1 MNNYQISIN
10 NTLQKYKDLYNSH
23 NSSILIY
30 QLIIK
35 SCEFILKIIDNKNDE
50 EFNEY
55 YINNMS
61 NLIKFNKYY
70 FVRFYKP
77 YKELKFNS
85 FNNLNEFIDIS
96 YNQIITDENFY
107 NELNSFLE
115 TILNNHKNNNN
126 NKNQNK
132 KEILTNFIIDN
143 NDNKNQNKKEILT
156 NFIIDNNDNR
166 NKNKRKTPILATMR
180 RLVWDA
186 NIGEE
191 VGKAKCLCC
200 KTTDITQ
207 LSFNCGHIIAEA
219 NGGDTTVS
227 NLRPICQNCNSSMG
241 TRNMDDFMRSLK

>member
-35 SCEFILKIIDNKNDE
+35 SCELILKIINNKNDE

-55 YINNMS
+55 YMNNMS
-61 NLIKFNKYY
+61 NLIKFNRYY

-77 YKELKFNS
+77 YNELKFNS
-85 FNNLNEFIDIS
+85 FNNPNEFIDIS

-107 NELNSFLE
+107 NELNYFLE
-115 TILNNHKNNNN
+115 TVLNN
-126 NKNQNK
+126 NKNQIK
-132 KEILTNFIIDN
+132 KENLKNFIIDN
-143 NDNKNQNKKEILT
+143 NDINDCNINNK
-156 NFIIDNNDNR
+156 
-166 NKNKRKTPILATMR
+166 NKNKRKTPILATIKRM
-180 RLVWDA
+180 VWNA

-191 VGKAKCLCC
+191 LGKAKCLCC

-219 NGGDTTVS
+219 NGGDTIVS

>member
-1 MNNYQISIN
+1 
-10 NTLQKYKDLYNSH
+10 
-23 NSSILIY
+23 
-30 QLIIK
+30 
-35 SCEFILKIIDNKNDE
+35 
-50 EFNEY
+50 
-55 YINNMS
+55 MS
-61 NLIKFNKYY
+61 NLIKFNRYY

-85 FNNLNEFIDIS
+85 FNNPNEFIDIS

-115 TILNNHKNNNN
+115 TIINNDDNNDN
-126 NKNQNK
+126 NKNQ
-132 KEILTNFIIDN
+132 I
-143 NDNKNQNKKEILT
+143 
-156 NFIIDNNDNR
+156 
-166 NKNKRKTPILATMR
+166 KNKRKTPILATIKRM
-180 RLVWDA
+180 VWNV

-219 NGGDTTVS
+219 NGGDTIVS

-241 TRNMDDFMRSLK
+241 TRNMDDFIRSLK

>member
-10 NTLQKYKDLYNSH
+10 DTFQKYKDLYNSH
-23 NSSILIY
+23 NSILIY

-35 SCEFILKIIDNKNDE
+35 SCELILKIIDNKNDE
-50 EFNEY
+50 EFNDY
-55 YINNMS
+55 YMNNMS
-61 NLIKFNKYY
+61 NLIKFNRYY

-85 FNNLNEFIDIS
+85 FNNSNEFIDIS

-115 TILNNHKNNNN
+115 IILNNKNKNN
-126 NKNQNK
+126 QIK
-132 KEILTNFIIDN
+132 KINLTNFIIDN
-143 NDNKNQNKKEILT
+143 NDNNKNQI
-156 NFIIDNNDNR
+156 
-166 NKNKRKTPILATMR
+166 KNKRKTPILATIKRM
-180 RLVWDA
+180 VWNV

-219 NGGDTTVS
+219 NGGDTIVS

-241 TRNMDDFMRSLK
+241 TRNMDDFIRSLK

>member
-10 NTLQKYKDLYNSH
+10 DTFQKYKDLYNSH
-23 NSSILIY
+23 NSILIY

-35 SCEFILKIIDNKNDE
+35 SCELILKIIDNKNDE
-50 EFNEY
+50 EFNDY
-55 YINNMS
+55 YMNNMS
-61 NLIKFNKYY
+61 NLIKFNRYY

-85 FNNLNEFIDIS
+85 FNNPNEFIDIS

-115 TILNNHKNNNN
+115 IILNNKNNN
-126 NKNQNK
+126 QIK
-132 KEILTNFIIDN
+132 KINLTNFI
-143 NDNKNQNKKEILT
+143 NDNKNNQIKKEILT

-219 NGGDTTVS
+219 NGGDTIVS

-241 TRNMDDFMRSLK
+241 TRNMDDFIRSLK

>member
-10 NTLQKYKDLYNSH
+10 NTIQKYKDLYNSH

-61 NLIKFNKYY
+61 NLIKFNRYY

-85 FNNLNEFIDIS
+85 FNNPNEFIDIS

-115 TILNNHKNNNN
+115 TVLNNNNN

-132 KEILTNFIIDN
+132 KEILKNFIIDN
-143 NDNKNQNKKEILT
+143 NDINDCNINNK
-156 NFIIDNNDNR
+156 
-166 NKNKRKTPILATMR
+166 NKNKRKTPILATIKRM
-180 RLVWDA
+180 VWNA

-191 VGKAKCLCC
+191 LGKAKCLCC

-219 NGGDTTVS
+219 NGGDTIVS